1 MRLKIVIEETEDGGM
16 QATSVGNPERI
27 VSALLEVLA
36 GMIVQWKRKDADPDE
51 VVRQTA
57 KSLARRMAGMER
69 GERPMEGM
77 TINLEEMQ
85 KQEGACEDG

>member
-1 MRLKIVIEETEDGGM
+1 MRLKIVIKETEDGGVVV
-16 QATSVGNPERI
+16 QGVGNPKMI
-27 VSALLEVLA
+27 VNALLETLA